1 MKKNKMSLTT
11 ELDLTREGTA
21 EMTRWCILIAL
32 HQSFGVGAARL
43 NKILARAEKLG
54 QESLDIAM
62 MVNDRGMPSTD
73 RSLALRRSWMPEGVD
88 PDFRVPVLHSPRT
101 RRQEQLRMAG
111 NVAASMVWTLCAE
124 ACIEEL
130 GFGAVRLNRLK
141 EEALAN
147 YRQMNEEGHTDG
159 LDVAMEHLR
168 RCAKDALKEEVTV
181 DDQPDEDRVRQSERD
196 YEEQKRAFLKRAVM
210 QQLGRR
216 AGKGGLRILSETQM
230 EEKAAAAMAQLKENT
245 WEKRISTP

>member
-32 HQSFGVGAARL
+32 HQSFGIGAARL

-54 QESLDIAM
+54 QESLDVAM
-62 MVNDRGMPSTD
+62 TVNDRGMPSPD

-168 RCAKDALKEEVTV
+168 RCAEDALKEEVTV

-216 AGKGGLRILSETQM
+216 AGKGGLRVLSEKKL
-230 EEKAAAAMAQLKENT
+230 EEKATAAMAQLKENT

>member
-32 HQSFGVGAARL
+32 HQSFGIGAARL

-54 QESLDIAM
+54 QESLDVAM
-62 MVNDRGMPSTD
+62 TVNDRGMPSTD

-168 RCAKDALKEEVTV
+168 RCAEDALKEEVTV
-181 DDQPDEDRVRQSERD
+181 DEQPDEDRVKQSERD

-216 AGKGGLRILSETQM
+216 AGKGGLRVLSEKKL
-230 EEKAAAAMAQLKENT
+230 EEKATAAMAQLKENT

>member
-21 EMTRWCILIAL
+21 EMTRWCIIIAL
-32 HQSFGVGAARL
+32 HQSFGIGAARL
-43 NKILARAEKLG
+43 NKILARAEALG
-54 QESLDIAM
+54 QESLDVAM
-62 MVNDRGMPSTD
+62 TVNDRGMPSTD

-168 RCAKDALKEEVTV
+168 RCAEDALKEEVTV

-216 AGKGGLRILSETQM
+216 AGKGGLRVLSEKKL
-230 EEKAAAAMAQLKENT
+230 EEKATAAMAQLKENT

>member
-1 MKKNKMSLTT
+1 MKKNKMSLMT

-32 HQSFGVGAARL
+32 HQSFGIGAARL

-54 QESLDIAM
+54 QESLDVAM
-62 MVNDRGMPSTD
+62 TVNDRGMPSTD

-168 RCAKDALKEEVTV
+168 RCAEDALKEEVTV

-210 QQLGRR
+210 QQLGRK
-216 AGKGGLRILSETQM
+216 AGKGGLRVLSEKKL

>member
-1 MKKNKMSLTT
+1 MKKNKMSLMT

-32 HQSFGVGAARL
+32 HQSFGIGAARL

-62 MVNDRGMPSTD
+62 MVTARGMPSPA
-73 RSLALRRSWMPEGVD
+73 RRLALRRSWMPEGVD

-168 RCAKDALKEEVTV
+168 RCAQDALKEEVTV
-181 DDQPDEDRVRQSERD
+181 DEQPDEDRVKQSERD

-216 AGKGGLRILSETQM
+216 AGKGGLRVLSEKKL
-230 EEKAAAAMAQLKENT
+230 EEKATAAMAQLKENT